1 MKKVLCI
8 IFVVSMI
15 PFSMSCSKDD
25 DIEEEDNNSLVINV
39 EPDSIASNE
48 NEADSLNDGRGW
60 NEIVVSLFAQNAQ
73 SHQSAAAFGDYAFF
87 ITDRR
92 STLYFY
98 NLNKKKLICVKN
110 LGAVNERTTGNYI
123 LYHCN
128 QMTFGVDFFEKD
140 DPFPLLY
147 ISQRAR
153 SDRRCITEVY
163 RLIPTLSNS
172 GDYVDLNAELVQTIF
187 FPVETMDNSLGRV
200 NSVIDGSNGLLY
212 TYSYSTISSDPNRG
226 LCRISSF
233 QIPDIREKEVFLND
247 NSIINSYKLDYIAI
261 NSQGAAIKDDVL
273 YILQGYESYG
283 IHLNV
288 IDLKEKQIIS
298 RVDLLAQG
306 ITWEP
311 EGCFMYN
318 NHLMVSSGKRIWEF
332 VFY

>member
-1 MKKVLCI
+1 
-8 IFVVSMI
+8 
-15 PFSMSCSKDD
+15 
-25 DIEEEDNNSLVINV
+25 
-39 EPDSIASNE
+39 
-48 NEADSLNDGRGW
+48 
-60 NEIVVSLFAQNAQ
+60 
-73 SHQSAAAFGDYAFF
+73 
-87 ITDRR
+87 
-92 STLYFY
+92 
-98 NLNKKKLICVKN
+98 
-110 LGAVNERTTGNYI
+110 
-123 LYHCN
+123 
-128 QMTFGVDFFEKD
+128 MTFGVDFFEKD

-247 NSIINSYKLDYIAI
+247 SSIINSYKLDYIAI